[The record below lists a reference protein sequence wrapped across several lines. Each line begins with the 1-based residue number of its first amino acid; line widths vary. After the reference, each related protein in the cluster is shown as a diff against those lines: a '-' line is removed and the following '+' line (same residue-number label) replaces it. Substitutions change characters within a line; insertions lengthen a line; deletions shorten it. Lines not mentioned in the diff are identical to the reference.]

1 MDRWRQRFEAQI
13 GGAPMSNDN
22 SLGFIGLGNMGEP
35 MCERLLAAG
44 HLVIA
49 FDLDDTNVS
58 HAGSHGADKRYSS
71 DVGKLFVAKRL
82 EDETSLSFRMDDDW
96 TLPWKATD

>member
-1 MDRWRQRFEAQI
+1 
-13 GGAPMSNDN
+13 MSNDN

-49 FDLDDTNVS
+49 FDLDDT
-58 HAGSHGADKRYSS
+58 G
-71 DVGKLFVAKRL
+71 
-82 EDETSLSFRMDDDW
+82 LSFRMDEDW
-96 TLPWKATD
+96 TPPWEVTDQ